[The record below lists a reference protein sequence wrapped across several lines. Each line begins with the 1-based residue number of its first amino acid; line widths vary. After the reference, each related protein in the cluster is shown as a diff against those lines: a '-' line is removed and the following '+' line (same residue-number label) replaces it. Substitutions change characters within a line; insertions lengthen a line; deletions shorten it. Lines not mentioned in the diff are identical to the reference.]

1 MIEPEFGRFLRS
13 IVETLEQLGL
23 TYGIGGSVA
32 SSLYGEA
39 RSTLDVDISVVLPL
53 DRVLDFTQAF
63 QTLGYYA
70 FLDAVLDA
78 LVARQPFNV
87 IDPQSGYKA
96 DIFPI
101 DAETPTQQ
109 EQEIL
114 GRLQRH
120 VYDLWDG
127 AAAVLYSPEDVIVY
141 KLKYYVLG
149 RMPKHL
155 RDIGAILAAR
165 GEALDRAYITRW
177 ADRIGAGDVWAELTA
192 VYDSSRS

>member
-1 MIEPEFGRFLRS
+1 MIEPEFGRFLHS
-13 IVETLEQLGL
+13 IIETLEQLEL

-63 QTLGYYA
+63 QALGYYA
-70 FLDAVLDA
+70 FLDAVFDA
-78 LVARQPFNV
+78 IVARQPFNI

-101 DAETPTQQ
+101 DADTPTPQ

-114 GRLQRH
+114 SRLQRH
-120 VYDLWDG
+120 IYDETNG

-141 KLKYYVLG
+141 KLKYYIVG

-155 RDIGAILAAR
+155 RDIGAILAAT
-165 GEALDRAYITRW
+165 GDALDRDYITRW
-177 ADRIGAGDVWAELTA
+177 ADQLGAGDVWAELMA
-192 VYDSSRS
+192 VYDGSER